1 MKRALENFN
10 TEVFVSSTIYYE
22 KEDIQRF
29 LESFSNLTV
38 IDFRL
43 AEYIKILEKLMSS
56 GDLDNLPKKPA
67 NRKNKI
73 ISLVSASID
82 SIADSKSRDKISTW
96 FNEACEKEYDLELQD
111 ELFYRYCWS
120 EFFDRVNR
128 EDESDTSFADK
139 LSIRP
144 NIPDIGRKQFQ
155 TLEDIVLPSEDEDIS
170 KQVFPTGIS
179 SLDEMVQMR
188 RTNFVVIAARA
199 SIGKSLFMINQALHN
214 AASGNKTLYVSLEE
228 SDIELKKRMLIHIG
242 AGDKD
247 KYKSINKNLIIFTPS
262 NASPNSVLDEI
273 ARQVKDKD
281 IKLVFIDYIQLMKYP
296 GMSDWDSL
304 RSLTRDLKLF
314 AIKNNILLVTAS
326 QLKREVEYTGSNL
339 ASLYGS
345 STIEADANVVIM
357 LEPVRHQNVRI
368 NNTTAIAIIV
378 AKNRT
383 GAQGKIDNVIIDYS
397 RGHIIES

>member
-73 ISLVSASID
+73 VSLISASID

-155 TLEDIVLPSEDEDIS
+155 TLEDIVLPSEEEDIS

-199 SIGKSLFMINQALHN
+199 SIGKSLFMINQALYN

-247 KYKSINKNLIIFTPS
+247 KYKNINENLIIFTPS

-368 NNTTAIAIIV
+368 NNTTAISIIV

-397 RGHIIES
+397 KGHIIES